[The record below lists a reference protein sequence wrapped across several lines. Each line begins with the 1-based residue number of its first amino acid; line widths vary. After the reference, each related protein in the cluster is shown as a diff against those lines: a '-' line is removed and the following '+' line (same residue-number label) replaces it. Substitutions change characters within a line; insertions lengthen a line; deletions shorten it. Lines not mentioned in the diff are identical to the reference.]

1 MAQRILDEIRHG
13 KYTLLTPQELDELL
27 TASELLTEV
36 DTHMNK
42 TIRLLKYRDEL
53 FLQEYSFDGEIFV
66 RYMKTREAAEALI
79 QKRLDTYERMW
90 DGCGCKINFR
100 E

>member
-1 MAQRILDEIRHG
+1 MAQHILDEVRHR
-13 KYTLLTPQELDELL
+13 KYALLTPKELGELL
-27 TASELLTEV
+27 TASELITEV

-53 FLQEYSFDGEIFV
+53 ILQEYSFDGEIFV
-66 RYMKTREAAEALI
+66 RHMKTREAAEAFV

-100 E
+100 D

>member
-1 MAQRILDEIRHG
+1 MTQNILDEVGHRE
-13 KYTLLTPQELDELL
+13 YALLTPKELDELL
-27 TASELLTEV
+27 TASELLAEV

-42 TIRLLKYRDEL
+42 TIRLLAYRDTL
-53 FLQEYSFDGEIFV
+53 LLQEYSFEGEIFV
-66 RYMKTREAAEALI
+66 RHMKTRKAAEAFI

>member
-1 MAQRILDEIRHG
+1 MTRDILSAVREE
-13 KYTLLTPQELDELL
+13 KYVLITKAELDELL
-27 TASELLTEV
+27 SESELLAEV

-42 TIRLLKYRDEL
+42 TIRLLNYRGDL
-53 FLQEYSFDGEIFV
+53 IFQEYSFDGEIFV
-66 RYMKTREAAEALI
+66 RYMESREAADAFVE
-79 QKRLDTYERMW
+79 KRLDTYERMW